1 MRWNDGDV
9 THVSL
14 PHGTD
19 RIEPMG
25 SDAVVIGSDGRDLH
39 FTGIRL
45 QREPRLAQRFTL
57 DDAAQGE
64 LRSHG
69 FFYRADG
76 PSSGTLGLPVRYVD
90 KAGRLHL
97 VRNSASILYL
107 RNDDERFD
115 ELGELRSISESVRE
129 DGCVASCVDWYGN
142 ARPLFIGRRVFA
154 LLGDELVEGRVSGG
168 RMRELRRINYAA
180 RRFTPVGR

>member
-1 MRWNDGDV
+1 
-9 THVSL
+9 
-14 PHGTD
+14 
-19 RIEPMG
+19 
-25 SDAVVIGSDGRDLH
+25 
-39 FTGIRL
+39 
-45 QREPRLAQRFTL
+45 
-57 DDAAQGE
+57 
-64 LRSHG
+64 
-69 FFYRADG
+69 
-76 PSSGTLGLPVRYVD
+76 LPVRYGD

-115 ELGELRSISESVRE
+115 ELGELRSISENVRE

-168 RMRELRRINYAA
+168 RMRELRRINYVA
-180 RRFTPVGR
+180 RRFTPVSR